1 MTKAAWFNNNGKFN
15 FWDSDQQPGEV
26 ELNDSDG
33 DGGHYVKADI
43 DENMAL
49 WRFTYNYETNSV
61 DVYVDY
67 YDSSTTTAKAL
78 AHTVAVPADSSLN
91 PIGGKLVLEA
101 GDQLRAWA
109 SADADAEIVVSV
121 LEIT

>member
-61 DVYVDY
+61 DVYE
-67 YDSSTTTAKAL
+67 SSMSDEEAEAKL
-78 AHTVAVPADSSLN
+78 AADMAAADSDRM
-91 PIGGKLVLEA
+91 A
-101 GDQLRAWA
+101 
-109 SADADAEIVVSV
+109 AEKAK
-121 LEIT
+121 